1 MSTSPSGLS
10 QFREE
15 LASTCRAL
23 AEEGLAPGTSGNV
36 SCRTRPGVLISPAG
50 AELGQLRPEQIP
62 LVDLDGQLLDGELQ
76 PSSEINLHLGMY
88 RRYRA
93 GAVVHTHAPMSTAVS
108 CVVQT
113 LPCVH
118 YLMVDLGGHVPV
130 APYCTFGTQEL
141 ADAVHDAI
149 EGHTAALM
157 ANHGTIAYGDSL
169 AAAAARTRLL
179 EWASRLYW
187 HAAAIGT
194 PRTLTAAEQRDTISQ
209 LKRRSPPR

>member
-1 MSTSPSGLS
+1 LSTSPSGLS

-15 LASTCRAL
+15 LAATCRTL
-23 AEEGLAPGTSGNV
+23 AEAGLVPGTSGNV
-36 SCRTRPGVLISPAG
+36 SCRTTPGILISPAG
-50 AELGQLRPEQIP
+50 AELGQLSPEQIP
-62 LVDLDGQLLDGELQ
+62 LVDFEGEVLDGELR
-76 PSSEINLHLGMY
+76 PSSEINLHLGIY

-108 CVVQT
+108 CVVQV

-149 EGHTAALM
+149 AGHTAALM
-157 ANHGTIAYGDSL
+157 ANHGTITYGDSL
-169 AAAAARTRLL
+169 ALAAARTRLL

-194 PRTLTAAEQRDTISQ
+194 PRTLTDAEQRDTSSE
-209 LKRRSPPR
+209 LKRRSYPR